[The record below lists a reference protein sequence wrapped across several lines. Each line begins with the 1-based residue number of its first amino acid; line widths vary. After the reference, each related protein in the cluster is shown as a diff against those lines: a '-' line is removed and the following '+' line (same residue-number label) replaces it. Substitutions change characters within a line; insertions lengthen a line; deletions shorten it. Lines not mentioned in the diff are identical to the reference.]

1 MDYKNKSAE
10 LKQLTLELFL
20 LTEEGSQIKSLIDL
34 RKKLGF
40 NRPEMYFIHRDNS
53 TCLFVDHNYNLKL
66 E

>member
-34 RKKLGF
+34 RK
-40 NRPEMYFIHRDNS
+40 
-53 TCLFVDHNYNLKL
+53 
-66 E
+66 